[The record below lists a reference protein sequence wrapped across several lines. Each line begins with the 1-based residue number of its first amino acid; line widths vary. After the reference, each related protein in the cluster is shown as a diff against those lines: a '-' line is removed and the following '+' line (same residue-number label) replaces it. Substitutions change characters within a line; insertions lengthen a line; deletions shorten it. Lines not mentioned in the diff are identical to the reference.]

1 MANEEGTAQLE
12 NLRCVAMRIVVSRS
26 TFPAH
31 RACLSCLEQHVIE
44 GDNPVRGN
52 ARVPAMCFQRVGL
65 FGNAAQNG
73 W

>member
-1 MANEEGTAQLE
+1 MKRDQL
-12 NLRCVAMRIVVSRS
+12 NLKIFVVLQRRIVVSRS
-26 TFPAH
+26 AFAAH
-31 RACLSCLEQHVIE
+31 RACLSCLEQHMIE

-52 ARVPAMCFQRVGL
+52 ACALAMCFQRVGL